1 MVPLISGSTYCN
13 YKFII
18 PDGYISLGLQENLLT
33 KQSDNIYIYNKEC
46 PTTSIKDV
54 IRYSPE
60 TVSWKADMELYL
72 EKPSKFTNDVGFIFP
87 RYYKGGKLKNTY
99 YRIFSSEGEEYKE
112 ENQIKDYLK
121 LDIKVPALN
130 EEKVGVLLH
139 TAFTNTLG
147 DNFNVY
153 LPSNY
158 YEINLDNIDNDIK
171 TKVQTI
177 KNQDSSKPE
186 YYNI

>member
-1 MVPLISGSTYCN
+1 MGATLSIMVLMFYRN

-46 PTTSIKDV
+46 PTTFINDV

-87 RYYKGGKLKNTY
+87 RYYRGGKLKNTY
-99 YRIFSSEGEEYKE
+99 YRIFSTEGEEYKE
-112 ENQIKDYLK
+112 ENQIKIRYK
-121 LDIKVPALN
+121 
-130 EEKVGVLLH
+130 
-139 TAFTNTLG
+139 
-147 DNFNVY
+147 
-153 LPSNY
+153 SSC
-158 YEINLDNIDNDIK
+158 
-171 TKVQTI
+171 TK
-177 KNQDSSKPE
+177 
-186 YYNI
+186 